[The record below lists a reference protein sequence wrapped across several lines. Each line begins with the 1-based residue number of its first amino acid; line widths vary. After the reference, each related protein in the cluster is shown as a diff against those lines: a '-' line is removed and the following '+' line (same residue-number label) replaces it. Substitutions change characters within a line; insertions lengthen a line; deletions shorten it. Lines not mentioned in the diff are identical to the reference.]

1 MSDYDPVTKPFH
13 YNAGTVECID
23 IIKETLGPEGFVY
36 YCQGTLMKYNHRH
49 RYKGNPVEDME
60 KAGIVSPMQSNG
72 SREIISPNNND

>member
-13 YNAGTVECID
+13 YNVGTVECID
-23 IIKETLGPEGFVY
+23 MIKETLGPEGFVY

-60 KAGIVSPMQSNG
+60 KAAYYLQRMLETMK
-72 SREIISPNNND
+72 EIHK